1 MNSLLKFYKVDIKYA
16 FGILKNSV
24 PKKRIK
30 TYLERL
36 ERDSSCGIDCYKCPY
51 NDLYGTSSTVNCDE
65 AIEKMLGRRIRE
77 LEGSCLRKNGL
88 MKELLNCFLYN
99 KNAIRETVRI

>member
-1 MNSLLKFYKVDIKYA
+1 MNSLLKFRKVDVKYA
-16 FGILKNSV
+16 FRFLRNSV

-36 ERDSSCGIDCYKCPY
+36 ERDNIGFDCYKCPY
-51 NDLYGTSSTVNCDE
+51 NDLYGTSSPVNCDE
-65 AIEKMLGRRIRE
+65 AIEKMLGRRIRD
-77 LEGSCLRKNGL
+77 LEGSCRRKHSL

>member
-1 MNSLLKFYKVDIKYA
+1 MSKLLKFYKVDIKYA
-16 FGILKNSV
+16 FRLLRNGV

-30 TYLERL
+30 AYLERF
-36 ERDSSCGIDCYKCPY
+36 ERKSSDDFDCYACPY
-51 NDLYGTSSTVNCDE
+51 NDLYGTSSTVNCNE
-65 AIEKMLGRRIRE
+65 AIEKVFGKRIPD
-77 LEGSCLRKNGL
+77 LEGNCRRKHGL

>member
-24 PKKRIK
+24 SKKRIK
-30 TYLERL
+30 DYLERL
-36 ERDSSCGIDCYKCPY
+36 ERNSSIDIDCYQCPY

-65 AIEKMLGRRIRE
+65 AIKKMLGKRISA
-77 LEGSCLRKNGL
+77 LEGSCLRKHGL